1 LLSSVGTGEVGPGQD
16 TSPSCDAA
24 VASASSKDTPR
35 ALRDGTFLCREM
47 LMSIAV
53 DMTGSHQRVLGGLE
67 GEKAKAGRGFKR
79 GAV

>member
-1 LLSSVGTGEVGPGQD
+1 MGPGEE

-24 VASASSKDTPR
+24 VASASSKDGRR

-53 DMTGSHQRVLGGLE
+53 DMTGHTNECLLGGLARWRGE
-67 GEKAKAGRGFKR
+67 G
-79 GAV
+79 GALRILNSL